1 MSAQEKVSQVARRS
15 VVVLSDGSFAVRWD
29 DDSLQDLLTGA
40 KRKLVHEVVSQP
52 VSEFELEQLKLADV
66 IEAYDDSVVWLQ
78 HLPEAGQADAGAAEL
93 KLEQGQHLFPELLI
107 SSQVDAKAL
116 KGKLGIVACRDE
128 SERQAIMGVLDALQM
143 SVTSVSTAQE
153 TLNLIEDEPF
163 DLLVMDVRLD
173 DMHGWAMIGRLREI
187 ANMSGIKIIVL
198 AEPELDEQIFALN
211 VAKVDVYL
219 LKPLSLP
226 LLRQHVWV
234 LLKGKDADAAPA

>member
-1 MSAQEKVSQVARRS
+1 MSAQEKVSQVARHS
-15 VVVLSDGSFAVRWD
+15 VVVLSDGSFAVRRD

-40 KRKLVHEVVSQP
+40 KRKLVQDGISQP
-52 VSEFELEQLKLADV
+52 ASEFELEQLKLADV

-78 HLPEAGQADAGAAEL
+78 HLPEAGQADAGAEL

-107 SSQVDAKAL
+107 SSQVDAAAL
-116 KGKLGIVACRDE
+116 KGKLGIIACREE

-153 TLNLIEDEPF
+153 TFNLIEEEAF
-163 DLLVMDVRLD
+163 DLLVMDVRLE

-198 AEPELDEQIFALN
+198 AEPEVDEQVFALN

-234 LLKGKDADAAPA
+234 LLKGKDADAAPV

>member
-1 MSAQEKVSQVARRS
+1 MTAQEKVSQVPRHS
-15 VVVLSDGSFAVRWD
+15 LVVLSDGSFAVRWD
-29 DDSLQDLLTGA
+29 GDSFQDLLTGT
-40 KRKLVHEVVSQP
+40 KLKPMQDVNSQP

-78 HLPEAGQADAGAAEL
+78 HLPEAGQADGGAAEL
-93 KLEQGQHLFPELLI
+93 KLAQGQHLFPELLI
-107 SSQVDAKAL
+107 SSQIDSAAL
-116 KGKLGIVACRDE
+116 KGKLGIIACRDE
-128 SERQAIMGVLDALQM
+128 NERQAIMGVLDALQM

-153 TLNLIEDEPF
+153 TLNLIEEEPF

-198 AEPELDEQIFALN
+198 AEPELDEQVFALN
-211 VAKVDVYL
+211 VAQVDVYL

-234 LLKGKDADAAPA
+234 LLKGKDTDAAPV